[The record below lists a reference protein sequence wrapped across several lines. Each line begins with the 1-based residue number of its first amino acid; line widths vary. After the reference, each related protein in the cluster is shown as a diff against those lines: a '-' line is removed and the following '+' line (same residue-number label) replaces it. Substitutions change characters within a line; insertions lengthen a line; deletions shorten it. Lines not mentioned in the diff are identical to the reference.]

1 MKPERG
7 KMQELLLKHEKE
19 SKIDKSF
26 LVAAVSAVQ
35 DDVNDIEDES
45 SVSSSSSDSYHEV

>member
-7 KMQELLLKHEKE
+7 KMQEVLLKHEKE
-19 SKIDKSF
+19 S
-26 LVAAVSAVQ
+26 AVSAVQ